1 MLTIN
6 LYTFWLLLIAF
17 FITIVLFALVLKK
30 IEKSQMR
37 TVFLCTMSCQ
47 LIMLLGLI
55 LQILLSEKFNIDPI
69 YFEYFVYIGNS
80 LLPVSFFF
88 MGLIFIKTKID
99 FRKSYLLLFIIPI
112 ISILLLWTNNF
123 HHLFYKVYSINL
135 YETVYGPYMTIH
147 SIYSYVLLF
156 CAIIFL
162 MKYSIKN
169 AGFFSR
175 QSIFITIGCAV
186 PLVINILSYIGII
199 ASSVYLT
206 SISFT
211 VTILL
216 FALAIFRFNF
226 LKVTPIALQRIVDRI
241 SDSYIVLNEKNVIT
255 DFNKSFLTTF
265 KFNEQDIRNKSI
277 FDLNKSINLQKLENA
292 LQSSSINSNTVSFE
306 VHFDNINK
314 YFNIEVSS
322 LVNNNIFLGTLI
334 LFKDITQHEEDLKTI
349 KDNQDMLVE
358 RERFASLR
366 SNDWW
371 YCSQLKNSNNVY
383 FWCR

>member
-169 AGFFSR
+169 AGFF
-175 QSIFITIGCAV
+175 F
-186 PLVINILSYIGII
+186 
-199 ASSVYLT
+199 
-206 SISFT
+206 
-211 VTILL
+211 
-216 FALAIFRFNF
+216 
-226 LKVTPIALQRIVDRI
+226 
-241 SDSYIVLNEKNVIT
+241 
-255 DFNKSFLTTF
+255 
-265 KFNEQDIRNKSI
+265 
-277 FDLNKSINLQKLENA
+277 
-292 LQSSSINSNTVSFE
+292 
-306 VHFDNINK
+306 
-314 YFNIEVSS
+314 
-322 LVNNNIFLGTLI
+322 
-334 LFKDITQHEEDLKTI
+334 KTI
-349 KDNQDMLVE
+349 YIYYDW
-358 RERFASLR
+358 LR
-366 SNDWW
+366 S
-371 YCSQLKNSNNVY
+371 SFSN
-383 FWCR
+383 